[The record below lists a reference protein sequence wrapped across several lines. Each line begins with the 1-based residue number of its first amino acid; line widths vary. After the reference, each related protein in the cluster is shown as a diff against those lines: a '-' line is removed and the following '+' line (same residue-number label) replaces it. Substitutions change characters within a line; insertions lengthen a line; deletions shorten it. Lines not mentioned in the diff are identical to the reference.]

1 MLGLSAAGTT
11 LAFLIV
17 LGLSA
22 LWIGHAYGHEKPILS
37 LEEEA
42 LQETRFTL
50 SDRAM
55 AIWALAC
62 LVAIVPAGIAGL
74 RLWLR

>member
-1 MLGLSAAGTT
+1 
-11 LAFLIV
+11 

-22 LWIGHAYGHEKPILS
+22 LWIGRAFGHGQAPTFIREGDSP
-37 LEEEA
+37 EA
-42 LQETRFTL
+42 AFTP

-55 AIWALAC
+55 AIWAFAC
-62 LVAIVPAGIAGL
+62 LAAIVPAGIAGL